1 VSPVKFTVIPP
12 PKILQEDVECFRIFE
27 YTGHEAVAIKVAPI
41 AVPGI
46 VFQQKDGKSAIENI
60 IVRSEVNSSIP
71 TAYVYGPGIEPSVM
85 TYKKGPHSTVQVIFK
100 PHALKTLLGIDASL
114 LTNKVIELNDFSDED
129 LNSKLIEANSDTER
143 VTLLTNFL
151 ITKVKQTRTRDR
163 LVEESLDLIHK
174 NIASIDVKYL
184 LKNLHI
190 SVRQFEKRFTDTV
203 GVSPLS
209 YIRVR
214 RFNEAIRLMK
224 TGQFDK
230 LTDVAHA
237 LNFYDQSH
245 FIRDLKEFSG
255 ITPKSIL
262 QKVEDFHEQ
271 GGFSYV

>member
-1 VSPVKFTVIPP
+1 
-12 PKILQEDVECFRIFE
+12 
-27 YTGHEAVAIKVAPI
+27 
-41 AVPGI
+41 
-46 VFQQKDGKSAIENI
+46 
-60 IVRSEVNSSIP
+60 
-71 TAYVYGPGIEPSVM
+71 
-85 TYKKGPHSTVQVIFK
+85 
-100 PHALKTLLGIDASL
+100 
-114 LTNKVIELNDFSDED
+114 
-129 LNSKLIEANSDTER
+129 
-143 VTLLTNFL
+143 
-151 ITKVKQTRTRDR
+151 